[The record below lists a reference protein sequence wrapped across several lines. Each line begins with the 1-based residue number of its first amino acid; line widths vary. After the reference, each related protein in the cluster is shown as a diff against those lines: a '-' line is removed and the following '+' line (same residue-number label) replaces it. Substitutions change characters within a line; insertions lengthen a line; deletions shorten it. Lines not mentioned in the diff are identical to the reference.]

1 MFVTAGVWV
10 MVIRQR
16 ERVAGVPVTARQ
28 GEMASRAQQPGTS
41 AVDILCHKL
50 FFVDNLEKLINLLFF
65 VACPG
70 FFVCIF
76 RGDCSTK

>member
-10 MVIRQR
+10 MVIRPR

-41 AVDILCHKL
+41 VSDISCHKL
-50 FFVDNLEKLINLLFF
+50 FSVDNFKKVIYIFL

-70 FFVCIF
+70 FIVCIL
-76 RGDCSTK
+76 GGL